1 MEFTESVI
9 NQTMADFLL
18 PLARISA
25 MVMSMIG
32 LGAKAIPGRIKLFF
46 CLAITV
52 AVMPALPPT
61 RVGDLFSLA
70 TALLIVEQMIVGIM
84 LGFVT
89 VMVVN
94 TFTLAGQIIAMQT
107 GLGFAS
113 LVDPASGTN
122 VPAVGQF
129 FLILSSLLF
138 WAMDGHLAYLQFVV
152 ASFDTIPIP
161 ATEFSSVKF
170 KEIAEWG
177 GWMFATALSLAI
189 APLTAMLLINFSFG
203 IMTRAAPQLN
213 IFAIGFPITMC
224 AGLLIMWLTM
234 GNFYSHFVMQWQRAL
249 DFSCYLINCGAAP

>member
-1 MEFTESVI
+1 MEFTESII
-9 NQTMADFLL
+9 NQSMADFLL
-18 PLARISA
+18 PFTRISA

-32 LGAKAIPGRIKLFF
+32 LGAKAIPGRVKLFL
-46 CLAITV
+46 CLAVTV
-52 AVMPALPPT
+52 AVMPALPAT
-61 RVGDLFSLA
+61 RVDNMFSLA
-70 TALLIVEQMIVGIM
+70 TTLLIGEQMIIGIM

-113 LVDPASGTN
+113 LVDPASGTS

-161 ATEFSSVKF
+161 APEFSSIKF
-170 KEIAEWG
+170 KEIAQWG

-213 IFAIGFPITMC
+213 IFAIGFPVTMC

-249 DFSCYLINCGAAP
+249 DFSCYLIDCGAAP

>member
-9 NQTMADFLL
+9 NQYIADFLL
-18 PLARISA
+18 PFTRISA
-25 MVMSMIG
+25 LVMSMIG
-32 LGAKAIPGRIKLFF
+32 FGSKTIPAKVKLFLCISVTIAIMPAIP
-46 CLAITV
+46 
-52 AVMPALPPT
+52 PAQ
-61 RVGDLFSLA
+61 VDNLFSFP
-70 TALLIVEQMIVGIM
+70 TVILIAEQTFIGIV
-84 LGFVT
+84 LGFMT
-89 VMVVN
+89 VMVLN

-113 LVDPASGTN
+113 LVDPASGMN

-129 FLILSSLLF
+129 FLILSTLLF

-152 ASFDTIPIP
+152 TSFDTLPIGDSYFP
-161 ATEFSSVKF
+161 VGKY
-170 KEIAEWG
+170 KEIVEWG

-213 IFAIGFPITMC
+213 IFAIGFPVTMC

-234 GNFYSHFVMQWQRAL
+234 GNFFAHFEMQWQRAME
-249 DFSCYLINCGAAP
+249 FSCYLIDCKAG